1 MLSNIYEAK
10 YGGPLK
16 KDVYVMNATIKLR
29 YRSLHIQDTELMQI
43 KVTVLHA
50 EGHMYGL
57 MIEELII
64 FITPEILNLIAYI
77 ACLLFLARLFFWGK
91 KELLS

>member
-16 KDVYVMNATIKLR
+16 KDVYIMNATIKLR

-64 FITPEILNLIAYI
+64 LMTPEISRWKSNILW
-77 ACLLFLARLFFWGK
+77 FTTETQVK
-91 KELLS
+91 KLT